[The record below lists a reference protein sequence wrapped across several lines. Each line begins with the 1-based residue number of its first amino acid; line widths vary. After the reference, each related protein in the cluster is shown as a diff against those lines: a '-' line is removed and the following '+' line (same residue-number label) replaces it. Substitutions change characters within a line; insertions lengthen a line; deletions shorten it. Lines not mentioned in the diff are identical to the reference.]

1 MNVHVSFMYMSLKYV
16 LVSVT
21 YSVERDKNYTYTK
34 LKKTNKEKL
43 EVKALEVSPVV
54 KVEKKQLNNK
64 THLLNYRRLRERRL
78 ITSSMFDTK

>member
-64 THLLNYRRLRERRL
+64 THLLNY
-78 ITSSMFDTK
+78 